1 MEAKKQA
8 GRSPAA
14 FFAEWPLSD
23 PAMRPTRSV
32 TASAQALDHSLP
44 GKPERSLPPLGL
56 LFPTRTA
63 SLGSRGGPESGVH
76 PSPIC
81 RGGCPHP
88 PVFDKAAHTTRR
100 EGAGGHKGRPYGQAY
115 PPLAL

>member
-1 MEAKKQA
+1 MAPQGKRSRPGASPSTDFQ
-8 GRSPAA
+8 GR
-14 FFAEWPLSD
+14 
-23 PAMRPTRSV
+23 RTSV
-32 TASAQALDHSLP
+32 CLCR
-44 GKPERSLPPLGL
+44 KR
-56 LFPTRTA
+56 
-63 SLGSRGGPESGVH
+63 
-76 PSPIC
+76 